1 MAVFGS
7 FLFGRTLK
15 QFLACKDLDS
25 AKGQALIEKI
35 TAAAKDSL
43 DTLLAAIPQTAG
55 RHSDILKNICNN
67 ELNRDS
73 EDHFLDNLDSD
84 ITHLRNGTKNLLSNS
99 LQINPSKLFKR
110 LHEKSSSKSEIIDI
124 LEFQQQNLAPELYVK
139 NALKLDRSYAGRL
152 FDIAQKNASRT
163 DMTALNID
171 FGSLDNPDI
180 KIMLVRFLAAVNSA
194 EAAAMLCKLLG
205 DESRIV
211 VIETLKN
218 LKNMTAPF
226 DPAPIVRFMPEMREE
241 DIATAFEILQLKAS
255 PQTLPALSVLMT
267 GKSEVFRQQACQ
279 IVVDNITPESLE
291 PLLLALDNHEW
302 WGKERAIKC
311 LLSDG
316 DNKLFNAALR
326 LLKHDNEFVRST
338 ADQLSASVTSQTG
351 DLASLSKSLF
361 HDDWQVRDRAIEQI
375 GNSNS
380 KSALTLLNQVLEKK
394 PESTIAVLKAVANLG
409 FSKGLEITSKCLQK
423 KEAAIQREAL
433 LTMSKIVTQRHAD
446 KVRAGIVSI
455 VPKLQATVRD
465 TALDV
470 INLLT
475 SNFNLP
481 VLNLDE
487 DNLFET
493 RLIKIEENR
502 DKQSLTPL
510 PANKALQQDVEKTEV
525 INFQQVEDLKSGDY
539 WINRYRVIREIGRGA
554 MGRVM
559 LVNDETVGENL
570 ILKFMHPE
578 LTADANS
585 RERFL
590 RELKYARKISHQN
603 VIRIHD
609 FVVNRGISAISMEYF
624 ESKGLDYLIK
634 NQLLKTADQTLK
646 ILYQVCEG
654 MWAAHQ
660 QDVIH
665 RDLKPSNILVNNN
678 GLAKV
683 VDFGIASANSEKDVT
698 LTKTGM
704 IIGTPAYLS
713 PERAKGFEA
722 DHRSDIYALGII
734 AYNMLNGGLPY
745 KGEPISLLF
754 QHIEGKAIPLRN
766 LDKGIA
772 PDVSMLVEKMM
783 AVELQDRFQSMR
795 EVRDAIKKLI

>member
-1 MAVFGS
+1 
-7 FLFGRTLK
+7 
-15 QFLACKDLDS
+15 
-25 AKGQALIEKI
+25 
-35 TAAAKDSL
+35 
-43 DTLLAAIPQTAG
+43 
-55 RHSDILKNICNN
+55 
-67 ELNRDS
+67 
-73 EDHFLDNLDSD
+73 
-84 ITHLRNGTKNLLSNS
+84 
-99 LQINPSKLFKR
+99 
-110 LHEKSSSKSEIIDI
+110 
-124 LEFQQQNLAPELYVK
+124 
-139 NALKLDRSYAGRL
+139 
-152 FDIAQKNASRT
+152 
-163 DMTALNID
+163 
-171 FGSLDNPDI
+171 
-180 KIMLVRFLAAVNSA
+180 
-194 EAAAMLCKLLG
+194 
-205 DESRIV
+205 
-211 VIETLKN
+211 
-218 LKNMTAPF
+218 
-226 DPAPIVRFMPEMREE
+226 
-241 DIATAFEILQLKAS
+241 
-255 PQTLPALSVLMT
+255 
-267 GKSEVFRQQACQ
+267 
-279 IVVDNITPESLE
+279 
-291 PLLLALDNHEW
+291 
-302 WGKERAIKC
+302 
-311 LLSDG
+311 
-316 DNKLFNAALR
+316 
-326 LLKHDNEFVRST
+326 
-338 ADQLSASVTSQTG
+338 
-351 DLASLSKSLF
+351 
-361 HDDWQVRDRAIEQI
+361 
-375 GNSNS
+375 
-380 KSALTLLNQVLEKK
+380 
-394 PESTIAVLKAVANLG
+394 
-409 FSKGLEITSKCLQK
+409 
-423 KEAAIQREAL
+423 
-433 LTMSKIVTQRHAD
+433 MSKIVTQRHAD